1 MNNQQPTSNLLKR
14 ETYKAIKRMEREQLS
29 AYVSNIYIKGF
40 QAGQKAAAP
49 NALLNAFRDTL
60 LSVADIGPTRADAI
74 IKRLSDTLKLDAAAE
89 QPKPAPA
96 SDAVKRLATELYDC
110 GMDCCKICVHDRP
123 CLLVSTKAMGA
134 KSGLVATFSFSLP
147 PSLPLSP
154 QAAAAVTI
162 RQRARIRASIFFIFI
177 INALLSVLISL
188 YIITA

>member
-110 GMDCCKICVHDRP
+110 GMDCCKICVHDRE
-123 CLLVSTKAMGA
+123 C
-134 KSGLVATFSFSLP
+134 
-147 PSLPLSP
+147 
-154 QAAAAVTI
+154 
-162 RQRARIRASIFFIFI
+162 
-177 INALLSVLISL
+177 NAPENYREDAENDRDKCIAGVVCF
-188 YIITA
+188 AEGGGGNE